1 MKRMLF
7 IIPIITCFF
16 GCSSNVSYKQK
27 AVEYL
32 KTKVPNP
39 ASVDTIKFLKPD
51 SIYTTFHDTPEY
63 KSLMLALNN
72 FYIKGDS
79 VNIKDVKAAVKE
91 KERTYKNILIAWDVR
106 LIYKA
111 KDKKGTLKTDTC
123 RFTFDIPLRI
133 VKDLN
138 GVDL

>member
-1 MKRMLF
+1 MKRILF

-16 GCSSNVSYKQK
+16 GCSSDVNYKQK

-39 ASVDTIKFLKPD
+39 LSVDTIKFLKPD
-51 SIYTTFHDTPEY
+51 SIYTVFHDTKEY
-63 KSLMLALNN
+63 RTLMIALND

-79 VNIKDVKAAVKE
+79 ANIKDVEAAVKE
-91 KERTYKNILIAWDVR
+91 KERTYKNVLVGWDVS

-123 RFTFDIPLRI
+123 RFTFDSTLKI